1 MRLSSVGLRRA
12 LVGCCLG
19 WLCASAAHANPPAD
33 STASAD
39 VRGLVQATLSSGDHR
54 QRPFA
59 VVDKHAARLHVFDA
73 AGRPVASTP
82 VLLGAARGDH
92 SAPGVGDRAPHEIA
106 PHERTTPA
114 GRFVAEPGR
123 NLDGEH
129 VLWFD
134 YGAGLA
140 IHRLRP
146 SAAYAARSERLAGGR
161 VHERR
166 VSLGC
171 VVVPEAFYDQVVR
184 PLLGPRRGAVV
195 YVLPET
201 VPAAQLIAAL
211 PGD

>member
-1 MRLSSVGLRRA
+1 MRLSSNRVRRA
-12 LVGCCLG
+12 LVGCVAG
-19 WLCASAAHANPPAD
+19 WLCASVAHADPPDD
-33 STASAD
+33 SPPSAD
-39 VRGLVQATLSSGDHR
+39 VRYLVQAALGSGDHR

-59 VVDKHAARLHVFDA
+59 VVDKRGARLHVFDA
-73 AGRPVASTP
+73 VGRPLASTP

-92 SAPGVGDRAPHEIA
+92 SVPGVGERPPSQIA

-134 YGAGLA
+134 YSAGLA

-146 SAAYAARSERLAGGR
+146 SATFAARSGRLASASTR
-161 VHERR
+161 DRR

-171 VVVPEAFYDQVVR
+171 VVVPGAFYDSVVV
-184 PLLGPRRGAVV
+184 PLLAARRGAVV

-201 VPAAQLIAAL
+201 VPAEQLFAAL
-211 PGD
+211 RTD

>member
-1 MRLSSVGLRRA
+1 MRLSSSRVRRA
-12 LVGCCLG
+12 LVGCVAG
-19 WLCASAAHANPPAD
+19 WVCAWAAHPNPPD
-33 STASAD
+33 GPQPSAD
-39 VRGLVQATLSSGDHR
+39 VRALVRVTLASGDHR
-54 QRPFA
+54 HRPFA
-59 VVDKHAARLHVFDA
+59 VVDKRAARLHVFDA
-73 AGRPVASTP
+73 DGRPLADTP

-92 SAPGVGDRAPHEIA
+92 SVPGVGDRSPQDIA

-146 SAAYAARSERLAGGR
+146 SAAHAARSQRLAR
-161 VHERR
+161 ADARDKR

-171 VVVPEAFYDQVVR
+171 VVVPGVFYDSVVV
-184 PLLGPRRGAVV
+184 PLLAKRRGAVV

-201 VPAAQLIAAL
+201 VPAAHLFAGLGA
-211 PGD
+211 D